1 MIVVKKKMALVFIL
15 VMALATFGF
24 SASAQAADSAT
35 QTVTFEVQ
43 AINEISV
50 TGTPSLTISTATPG
64 SGPTAATDNSAT
76 YAITTNDTG
85 KTITAAIDT
94 AMPTGLTLKVS
105 LAAPTVG
112 TSAGDVIL
120 SATAADVVTGVG
132 SVAESGLTITYTLE
146 ATIAAGVVSST
157 TRDVTFTIADAI

>member
-50 TGTPSLTISTATPG
+50 TGNPSLTINTATPG
-64 SGPTAATDNSAT
+64 SEPTAATDNSAT
-76 YAITTNDTG
+76 YAITTNGKG
-85 KTITAAIDT
+85 KTITAAINT

-105 LAAPTVG
+105 LAAPTGG

-120 SATAADVVTGVG
+120 STTAADVVTGVVP
-132 SVAESGLTITYTLE
+132 VAESDLTITYTLE
-146 ATIAAGVVSST
+146 ATIKAGVVNST
-157 TRDVTFTIADAI
+157 TRDVTFTITDGA